1 MMRPLYER
9 YRPQTWNEVIG
20 QDKAIERIRTAGRR
34 GFGSRAYWISGKSGT
49 GKTTI
54 ALLLAREIADSFNIE
69 ELDAGQLTPARVS
82 QIERDSLQYAMGTRN
97 GKAYI
102 VNEAHGLRKDT
113 IRHLLVFLER
123 IPEHTMVIFT
133 TTKLGEDSLFEDK
146 IDASPLVSRCIEVPL
161 AQRGLAEAFA
171 KRAREIATA
180 EGLDGQ
186 DEKQYLKLANSKQS
200 NMRAIL
206 QEIEAGTM
214 LA

>member
-1 MMRPLYER
+1 MRPLYEK
-9 YRPQTWNEVIG
+9 YRPGTWEEVIG
-20 QDKAIERIRTAGRR
+20 QEKAIERIRITGRR
-34 GFGSRAYWISGKSGT
+34 GFGGRAYWISGKSGT

-54 ALLLAREIADSFNIE
+54 ALILAGEIADPFNIE
-69 ELDAGQLTPARVS
+69 ELDASQLTPSKVS
-82 QIERDSLQYAMGTRN
+82 QIEKDSLQFGMGERN
-97 GKAYI
+97 GRAYI

-113 IRHLLVFLER
+113 IRQLLVYLER
-123 IPEHTMVIFT
+123 IPEHTLVIFT
-133 TTKLGEDSLFEDK
+133 TTKLGEESLFEDK

-171 KRAREIATA
+171 KRARDIALA
-180 EGLDGQ
+180 EGLDGR
-186 DEKQYLKLANSKQS
+186 DDKQYVRLANSKQS

>member
-1 MMRPLYER
+1 MKPLYEK
-9 YRPQTWNEVIG
+9 YRPQTWEEVIG

-34 GFGSRAYWISGKSGT
+34 GFGGRAYWISGKSGT

-54 ALLLAREIADSFNIE
+54 ARLLAKEIADPFNIE
-69 ELDAGQLTPARVS
+69 ELDASQLTPSKVS
-82 QIERDSLQYAMGTRN
+82 QIEKDSLQFGMGERN
-97 GKAYI
+97 GRAYI

-113 IRHLLVFLER
+113 IRQLLVYLER
-123 IPEHTMVIFT
+123 IPEHTLVIFT
-133 TTKLGEDSLFEDK
+133 TTKLGEESLFEDK

-171 KRAREIATA
+171 KRARDIALA
-180 EGLDGQ
+180 EGLDGR
-186 DEKQYLKLANSKQS
+186 DEKQYVRLANSKQS

>member
-1 MMRPLYER
+1 MKPLYEK
-9 YRPQTWNEVIG
+9 YRPQTWEEVIG

-34 GFGSRAYWISGKSGT
+34 GFGGRAYWISGKSGT

-54 ALLLAREIADSFNIE
+54 ARLLAKEIADPFNIE
-69 ELDAGQLTPARVS
+69 ELDASQLTPSKVS
-82 QIERDSLQYAMGTRN
+82 QIERDSLQFGMGERN
-97 GKAYI
+97 GRAYI

-113 IRHLLVFLER
+113 IRQLLVYLER
-123 IPEHTMVIFT
+123 IPEHTLVILT
-133 TTKLGEDSLFEDK
+133 TTKLGEESLFEDK

-171 KRAREIATA
+171 KRARDIALA
-180 EGLDGQ
+180 EGLDGR
-186 DEKQYLKLANSKQS
+186 DDKQYVRLANSKQS

>member
-1 MMRPLYER
+1 MRPLYER

-20 QDKAIERIRTAGRR
+20 QDKAIDRIRTAGRR
-34 GFGSRAYWISGKSGT
+34 GYGGRAYWISGKSGT

-54 ALLLAREIADSFNIE
+54 ALLLAREIADPFNIE
-69 ELDAGQLTPARVS
+69 ELDAGQLTPAKVS
-82 QIERDSLQYAMGTRN
+82 QIEKDSLQYTMGAKN
-97 GKAYI
+97 GRAYI

-113 IRHLLVFLER
+113 IRQLLVFLER

-171 KRAREIATA
+171 KIAREIADT